1 MIDLPIKC
9 KFIGGPVD
17 GDTYRCLPSTL
28 IYSVA
33 YWPRAYANPRSVEGS
48 ARSIYSRA
56 VYRRTGETTFE
67 FAFYERK
74 KTTAVA

>member
-1 MIDLPIKC
+1 MDSSVDC

-17 GDTYRCLPSTL
+17 GDTYRCLPSTH

-33 YWPRAYANPRSVEGS
+33 YWPRAYANPRSVEAS
-48 ARSIYSRA
+48 AKLIYSRA

-74 KTTAVA
+74 KTVVVA